1 MKVVIIGGDAAG
13 MSAAS
18 KISRDD
24 KNAKVIVLEKTNV
37 VSYGAC
43 GLPYYIAG
51 INQHESLLTI
61 KEIDEFR
68 KLGIDVRLG
77 SNVIALSPE
86 KKKVVYVHDNNMY
99 EESFDKLVIATGGSP
114 IRIPV
119 KGSDLEN
126 VFTLKTIVEAND
138 IIQASKDIK
147 NIVIIGAGYIG
158 MECAEA
164 FAHLNKNV
172 TVIERLP
179 QILSTFDQDISEIV
193 LKSINSHNICFMLD
207 CNLEEILGDSVVT
220 GVKTNKGNVEAEL
233 VLLSVGV
240 KPNTSFAQE
249 AGVETL
255 SNGAIITNNRMETNI
270 PDIYAAGDCATTIN
284 KQTKALQYIPLG
296 TVANRQGKTLADVLL
311 GKNKIYEHSLGN
323 AALKLFEYEVARVG
337 LNLTQ
342 AKKVYPFADEVIV
355 MGMSHA
361 PYYPNNSEIFLKLVF
376 DKKSKIIL
384 GAQGFG
390 KENVVWRINV
400 LALGIDQ
407 ETSLEDLSIIDLS
420 YAPPFGMPWDVIHNA
435 ANAALKRCV

>member
-13 MSAAS
+13 MSVAS
-18 KISRDD
+18 KISRDYKD
-24 KNAKVIVLEKTNV
+24 AKVIVFEKTNV

-61 KEIDEFR
+61 KDINEFR

-77 SNVIALSPE
+77 SNVIKLLPE
-86 KKKVVYVHDNNMY
+86 KKKVIYVLDNNMY

-114 IRIPV
+114 IRIPI
-119 KGSDLEN
+119 KGNDLEN
-126 VFTLKTIVEAND
+126 VFTLKTIAEAND

-147 NIVIIGAGYIG
+147 NVVIIGAGYIG

-193 LKSINSHNICFMLD
+193 LKSINSHNIHFMLD

-220 GVKTNKGNVEAEL
+220 GVKTNKGYVRADL

-240 KPNTSFAQE
+240 KPNTCFAQE
-249 AGVETL
+249 AGIETL

-284 KQTKALQYIPLG
+284 KQTKTPQYIPLG

-323 AALKLFEYEVARVG
+323 AALKLFEFEVARVG

-376 DKKSKIIL
+376 DTKSKIIL

-420 YAPPFGMPWDVIHNA
+420 YAPPFSMPWDMIHNA